1 MTQFRPFYKQV
12 QAHYDL
18 SNDFFALFLD
28 SSMTYSCA
36 YFARDNMS
44 LHEAQLAKINLS
56 LGKCDLPRTVTTMDN
71 GAQTTTAVTTPA
83 PTAINSSNAAAT
95 TTPAATRMKLLDIG
109 CGWGATAR
117 RAIENFNVD
126 VIGLTL
132 SKEQHALITQSIS
145 NNNNN
150 NASHSSTTPAAVKS
164 AAAHNAPANS
174 LANHIDFRLQGWE
187 EFTEPVDR
195 IISIGAFEHFRAE
208 RYEAFFTRAFSLLPR
223 GGRMML
229 HTIVQPDINELRQR
243 GIVVDH
249 EAVMFAKFICKN
261 IFPGGQLCSPQVIT
275 RHATNAGFTLAHSES
290 LRLHYARTLDMWAD
304 NLRARRE
311 QAITITNKDT
321 YDMYMHYLTG
331 CAHYFRTGHN
341 DVMQF
346 TLQK

>member
-28 SSMTYSCA
+28 SSLTYSCA
-36 YFARDNMS
+36 YFARPEMS
-44 LHEAQLAKINLS
+44 LHEAQLAKIDLS
-56 LGKCDLPRTVTTMDN
+56 LGKCDLPRK
-71 GAQTTTAVTTPA
+71 AE
-83 PTAINSSNAAAT
+83 SSNAAA
-95 TTPAATRMKLLDIG
+95 RMKLLDIG

-117 RAIENFNVD
+117 RAVENFNVD

-132 SKEQHALITQSIS
+132 SKEQHALITQS
-145 NNNNN
+145 
-150 NASHSSTTPAAVKS
+150 V
-164 AAAHNAPANS
+164 ANPGT
-174 LANHIDFRLQGWE
+174 HIDFRLQGWE

-249 EAVMFAKFICKN
+249 EAVMFGKFICKN

-275 RHATNAGFTLAHSES
+275 RHAANAGFTLAHSES

>member
-28 SSMTYSCA
+28 SSLTYSCA
-36 YFARDNMS
+36 YFARPEMS
-44 LHEAQLAKINLS
+44 LHEAQLAKIDLS
-56 LGKCDLPRTVTTMDN
+56 LGKCDLPRK
-71 GAQTTTAVTTPA
+71 AE
-83 PTAINSSNAAAT
+83 SSNAAA
-95 TTPAATRMKLLDIG
+95 RMKLLDIG

-117 RAIENFNVD
+117 RAVENFNVD

-132 SKEQHALITQSIS
+132 SKEQHALITQS
-145 NNNNN
+145 
-150 NASHSSTTPAAVKS
+150 V
-164 AAAHNAPANS
+164 ANT
-174 LANHIDFRLQGWE
+174 ANHIDFRLQGWE

-249 EAVMFAKFICKN
+249 EAVMFGKFICKN

-275 RHATNAGFTLAHSES
+275 RHAANAGFTLAHSES

-304 NLRARRE
+304 NLRAHRE

>member
-28 SSMTYSCA
+28 SSLTYSCA
-36 YFARDNMS
+36 YFARPEMS
-44 LHEAQLAKINLS
+44 LHEAQLAKIDLS
-56 LGKCDLPRTVTTMDN
+56 LGKCDLPRK
-71 GAQTTTAVTTPA
+71 AE
-83 PTAINSSNAAAT
+83 SSNAAA
-95 TTPAATRMKLLDIG
+95 RMKLLDIG

-117 RAIENFNVD
+117 RAVENFNVD

-132 SKEQHALITQSIS
+132 SKEQHALITQS
-145 NNNNN
+145 
-150 NASHSSTTPAAVKS
+150 V
-164 AAAHNAPANS
+164 ANT
-174 LANHIDFRLQGWE
+174 ANHIDFRLQGWE

-195 IISIGAFEHFRAE
+195 IISIGAFEHFRTE

-249 EAVMFAKFICKN
+249 EAVMFGKFICKN

-275 RHATNAGFTLAHSES
+275 RHAANAGFTLAHSES

-304 NLRARRE
+304 NLRARRG

>member
-44 LHEAQLAKINLS
+44 LHEAQLAKIDLS
-56 LGKCDLPRTVTTMDN
+56 LGKCDLPRK
-71 GAQTTTAVTTPA
+71 AE
-83 PTAINSSNAAAT
+83 SSNAAAT
-95 TTPAATRMKLLDIG
+95 NTPATTRMKLLDIG

-117 RAIENFNVD
+117 RAVENFNVD

-132 SKEQHALITQSIS
+132 SKEQHALITQSVA
-145 NNNNN
+145 N
-150 NASHSSTTPAAVKS
+150 PAT
-164 AAAHNAPANS
+164 
-174 LANHIDFRLQGWE
+174 HIDFRLQGWE

-195 IISIGAFEHFRAE
+195 IISIGAFEHFRTE

-249 EAVMFAKFICKN
+249 EAVMFGKFICKN

-275 RHATNAGFTLAHSES
+275 RHAANAGFTLAHSES

-304 NLRARRE
+304 NLRAHRE

>member
-36 YFARDNMS
+36 YFARPEMS
-44 LHEAQLAKINLS
+44 LHEAQLAKIDLS
-56 LGKCDLPRTVTTMDN
+56 LGKCDLPRK
-71 GAQTTTAVTTPA
+71 AE
-83 PTAINSSNAAAT
+83 SSNAAA
-95 TTPAATRMKLLDIG
+95 RIKLLDIG

-117 RAIENFNVD
+117 RAVENFNVD

-132 SKEQHALITQSIS
+132 SNEQHSLITQS
-145 NNNNN
+145 
-150 NASHSSTTPAAVKS
+150 V
-164 AAAHNAPANS
+164 ANT
-174 LANHIDFRLQGWE
+174 ANHIDFRLQGWE

-249 EAVMFAKFICKN
+249 EAVMFGKFICKN
-261 IFPGGQLCSPQVIT
+261 IFPGGQLCSPQVIM

-346 TLQK
+346 TLLK

>member
-44 LHEAQLAKINLS
+44 LHEAQLAKIDLS
-56 LGKCDLPRTVTTMDN
+56 LGKCDLPRRTE
-71 GAQTTTAVTTPA
+71 
-83 PTAINSSNAAAT
+83 SSNAAAT
-95 TTPAATRMKLLDIG
+95 TTPAATRMTLLDIG

-117 RAIENFNVD
+117 RAVENFNVD
-126 VIGLTL
+126 VIALTL
-132 SKEQHALITQSIS
+132 SKEQHALITQS
-145 NNNNN
+145 
-150 NASHSSTTPAAVKS
+150 V
-164 AAAHNAPANS
+164 ANT
-174 LANHIDFRLQGWE
+174 ANRIDFRLQGWE

-249 EAVMFAKFICKN
+249 EAVMFGKFICKN

-275 RHATNAGFTLAHSES
+275 RHAANAGFTLAHSES

-346 TLQK
+346 TLLK

>member
-28 SSMTYSCA
+28 SSLTYSCA
-36 YFARDNMS
+36 YFARPEMS
-44 LHEAQLAKINLS
+44 LHEAQLAKIDLS
-56 LGKCDLPRTVTTMDN
+56 LGKCDLPRK
-71 GAQTTTAVTTPA
+71 AE
-83 PTAINSSNAAAT
+83 SSNAAA
-95 TTPAATRMKLLDIG
+95 RMKLLDIG

-117 RAIENFNVD
+117 RAVENFNVD

-132 SKEQHALITQSIS
+132 SKEQHALITQS
-145 NNNNN
+145 
-150 NASHSSTTPAAVKS
+150 V
-164 AAAHNAPANS
+164 ANPGT
-174 LANHIDFRLQGWE
+174 HIDFRLQGWE

-249 EAVMFAKFICKN
+249 EAVMFGKFICKN

-304 NLRARRE
+304 NLRAHRE

>member
-28 SSMTYSCA
+28 SSLTYSCA
-36 YFARDNMS
+36 YFARPEMS
-44 LHEAQLAKINLS
+44 LHEAQLAKIDLS
-56 LGKCDLPRTVTTMDN
+56 LGKCDLPRK
-71 GAQTTTAVTTPA
+71 AE
-83 PTAINSSNAAAT
+83 SSNAAA
-95 TTPAATRMKLLDIG
+95 RMKLLDIG

-117 RAIENFNVD
+117 RAVENFNVD

-132 SKEQHALITQSIS
+132 SKEQHALITQS
-145 NNNNN
+145 
-150 NASHSSTTPAAVKS
+150 V
-164 AAAHNAPANS
+164 ANPGT
-174 LANHIDFRLQGWE
+174 HIDFRLQGWE

-249 EAVMFAKFICKN
+249 EAVMFGKFICKN

-304 NLRARRE
+304 NLRAHRE
-311 QAITITNKDT
+311 QAITISNKDT

>member
-44 LHEAQLAKINLS
+44 LHEAQLAKIDLS
-56 LGKCDLPRTVTTMDN
+56 LGKCDLPRKVE
-71 GAQTTTAVTTPA
+71 
-83 PTAINSSNAAAT
+83 SSNAAVT

-132 SKEQHALITQSIS
+132 SKEQHALITQSI
-145 NNNNN
+145 
-150 NASHSSTTPAAVKS
+150 
-164 AAAHNAPANS
+164 ANT
-174 LANHIDFRLQGWE
+174 ANHIDFRLQGWE

-249 EAVMFAKFICKN
+249 EAVTFAKFICKN

>member
-28 SSMTYSCA
+28 SSLTYSCA
-36 YFARDNMS
+36 YFARPEMS
-44 LHEAQLAKINLS
+44 LHEAQLAKIDLS
-56 LGKCDLPRTVTTMDN
+56 LGKCDLPRK
-71 GAQTTTAVTTPA
+71 AE
-83 PTAINSSNAAAT
+83 SSNAAA
-95 TTPAATRMKLLDIG
+95 RMKLLDIG

-117 RAIENFNVD
+117 RAVENFNVD

-132 SKEQHALITQSIS
+132 SKEQHALITQS
-145 NNNNN
+145 
-150 NASHSSTTPAAVKS
+150 V
-164 AAAHNAPANS
+164 ANPGT
-174 LANHIDFRLQGWE
+174 HIDFRLQGWE

-195 IISIGAFEHFRAE
+195 IISIGAFEHFRTE

-249 EAVMFAKFICKN
+249 EAVMFGKFICKN

-275 RHATNAGFTLAHSES
+275 RHAANAGFTLAHSES

>member
-28 SSMTYSCA
+28 SSLTYSCA
-36 YFARDNMS
+36 YFARPEMS
-44 LHEAQLAKINLS
+44 LHEAQLAKIDLS
-56 LGKCDLPRTVTTMDN
+56 LGKCDLPRK
-71 GAQTTTAVTTPA
+71 AE
-83 PTAINSSNAAAT
+83 SSNAAA
-95 TTPAATRMKLLDIG
+95 RMKLLDIG

-117 RAIENFNVD
+117 RAVENFNVD

-132 SKEQHALITQSIS
+132 SKEQHALITQS
-145 NNNNN
+145 
-150 NASHSSTTPAAVKS
+150 V
-164 AAAHNAPANS
+164 ANPGT
-174 LANHIDFRLQGWE
+174 HIDFRLQGWE

-229 HTIVQPDINELRQR
+229 HTIVQPEINELRQR

-249 EAVMFAKFICKN
+249 EAVMFGKFICKN

-275 RHATNAGFTLAHSES
+275 RHAANAGFTLAHSES

>member
-28 SSMTYSCA
+28 SSLTYSCA
-36 YFARDNMS
+36 YFARPEMS
-44 LHEAQLAKINLS
+44 LHEAQLAKIDLS
-56 LGKCDLPRTVTTMDN
+56 LGKCDLPRK
-71 GAQTTTAVTTPA
+71 AE
-83 PTAINSSNAAAT
+83 SSNAAA
-95 TTPAATRMKLLDIG
+95 RMKLLDIG

-117 RAIENFNVD
+117 RAVENFNVD

-132 SKEQHALITQSIS
+132 SKEQHALITQS
-145 NNNNN
+145 
-150 NASHSSTTPAAVKS
+150 V
-164 AAAHNAPANS
+164 ANT
-174 LANHIDFRLQGWE
+174 ANHIDFRLQGWE

-195 IISIGAFEHFRAE
+195 IISIGAFEHFRTE

-249 EAVMFAKFICKN
+249 EAVMFGKFICKN

-290 LRLHYARTLDMWAD
+290 LRLHYARTLDMWAN
-304 NLRARRE
+304 NLRAHRE
-311 QAITITNKDT
+311 QAVTITNKDT

>member
-28 SSMTYSCA
+28 SSLTYSCA
-36 YFARDNMS
+36 YFARPEMS
-44 LHEAQLAKINLS
+44 LHEAQLAKIDLS
-56 LGKCDLPRTVTTMDN
+56 LGKCDLPRK
-71 GAQTTTAVTTPA
+71 AE
-83 PTAINSSNAAAT
+83 SSNAAA
-95 TTPAATRMKLLDIG
+95 RMKLLDIG

-117 RAIENFNVD
+117 RAVENFNVD

-132 SKEQHALITQSIS
+132 SKEQHALITQS
-145 NNNNN
+145 
-150 NASHSSTTPAAVKS
+150 V
-164 AAAHNAPANS
+164 ANPGT
-174 LANHIDFRLQGWE
+174 HIDFRLQGWE

-249 EAVMFAKFICKN
+249 EAVLFAKFICKN

-304 NLRARRE
+304 NLRAHRE

-321 YDMYMHYLTG
+321 YEMYMHYLTG

>member
-36 YFARDNMS
+36 YFARPEMS
-44 LHEAQLAKINLS
+44 LHEAQLAKIDLS
-56 LGKCDLPRTVTTMDN
+56 LGKCDLPRRTE
-71 GAQTTTAVTTPA
+71 
-83 PTAINSSNAAAT
+83 SSNAAAT
-95 TTPAATRMKLLDIG
+95 TTHAATRMKLLDIG

-117 RAIENFNVD
+117 RAVENFNVD

-132 SKEQHALITQSIS
+132 SKEQHALITQS
-145 NNNNN
+145 
-150 NASHSSTTPAAVKS
+150 V
-164 AAAHNAPANS
+164 ANPGT
-174 LANHIDFRLQGWE
+174 HIDFRLQGWE

-249 EAVMFAKFICKN
+249 EAVMFGKFICKN

-275 RHATNAGFTLAHSES
+275 RHAANAGFTLAHSES

>member
-44 LHEAQLAKINLS
+44 LHEAQLAKIDLS
-56 LGKCDLPRTVTTMDN
+56 LGKCDLPRK
-71 GAQTTTAVTTPA
+71 AE
-83 PTAINSSNAAAT
+83 SSNAAAT

-117 RAIENFNVD
+117 RAVENFNVD

-132 SKEQHALITQSIS
+132 SKEQHALITQSVA
-145 NNNNN
+145 N
-150 NASHSSTTPAAVKS
+150 PAT
-164 AAAHNAPANS
+164 
-174 LANHIDFRLQGWE
+174 HIDFRLQGWE

-249 EAVMFAKFICKN
+249 EAVMFGKFICKN

-275 RHATNAGFTLAHSES
+275 RHAANAGFTLAHSES

-304 NLRARRE
+304 NLRAHRE

>member
-44 LHEAQLAKINLS
+44 LHEAQLAKIDLS
-56 LGKCDLPRTVTTMDN
+56 LGKCDLPRRTE
-71 GAQTTTAVTTPA
+71 
-83 PTAINSSNAAAT
+83 SSNAAAT

-117 RAIENFNVD
+117 RAVENFNVD

-132 SKEQHALITQSIS
+132 SKEQHALITQS
-145 NNNNN
+145 
-150 NASHSSTTPAAVKS
+150 V
-164 AAAHNAPANS
+164 ANT
-174 LANHIDFRLQGWE
+174 ANHIDFRLQGWE

-229 HTIVQPDINELRQR
+229 HTIVQPDIIELRQR

-249 EAVMFAKFICKN
+249 EAVMFGKFICKN

-346 TLQK
+346 TLLK

>member
-36 YFARDNMS
+36 YFARPEMS
-44 LHEAQLAKINLS
+44 LHEAQLAKIDLS
-56 LGKCDLPRTVTTMDN
+56 LGKCDLPRK
-71 GAQTTTAVTTPA
+71 AE
-83 PTAINSSNAAAT
+83 SSNAAA
-95 TTPAATRMKLLDIG
+95 RMKLLDIG

-117 RAIENFNVD
+117 RAVENFNVD

-132 SKEQHALITQSIS
+132 SKEQHALITQS
-145 NNNNN
+145 
-150 NASHSSTTPAAVKS
+150 V
-164 AAAHNAPANS
+164 ANPGT
-174 LANHIDFRLQGWE
+174 HIDFRLQGWE

-229 HTIVQPDINELRQR
+229 HTIVQPEINELRQR

-249 EAVMFAKFICKN
+249 EAVMFGKFICKN

-275 RHATNAGFTLAHSES
+275 RHAANAGFTLAHSES

-304 NLRARRE
+304 NLRAHRE

>member
-44 LHEAQLAKINLS
+44 LHEAQLAKIDLS
-56 LGKCDLPRTVTTMDN
+56 LGKCDLPRRTE
-71 GAQTTTAVTTPA
+71 
-83 PTAINSSNAAAT
+83 SSNAAAT

-117 RAIENFNVD
+117 RAVENFNVD

-132 SKEQHALITQSIS
+132 SKEQHSLITQSI
-145 NNNNN
+145 
-150 NASHSSTTPAAVKS
+150 
-164 AAAHNAPANS
+164 ANT
-174 LANHIDFRLQGWE
+174 ANHVDFRLQGWE

-249 EAVMFAKFICKN
+249 EAVMFGKFICKN

-346 TLQK
+346 TLLK

>member
-44 LHEAQLAKINLS
+44 LHEAQLAKIDLS
-56 LGKCDLPRTVTTMDN
+56 LGKCDLPRK
-71 GAQTTTAVTTPA
+71 AE
-83 PTAINSSNAAAT
+83 SSNAAAT
-95 TTPAATRMKLLDIG
+95 TTPAAARMKLLDIG

-117 RAIENFNVD
+117 RAVENFNVD

-132 SKEQHALITQSIS
+132 SKEQHALITQS
-145 NNNNN
+145 
-150 NASHSSTTPAAVKS
+150 V
-164 AAAHNAPANS
+164 ANPGT
-174 LANHIDFRLQGWE
+174 HIDFRLQGWE

-249 EAVMFAKFICKN
+249 EAVMFGKFICKN

-275 RHATNAGFTLAHSES
+275 RHAANAGFTLAHSES

-304 NLRARRE
+304 NLRAHRE

-321 YDMYMHYLTG
+321 YEMYMHYLTG

>member
-36 YFARDNMS
+36 YFARPDMS
-44 LHEAQLAKINLS
+44 LHEAQLAKIDLS
-56 LGKCDLPRTVTTMDN
+56 LGKCDLPRRTE
-71 GAQTTTAVTTPA
+71 
-83 PTAINSSNAAAT
+83 SSNAAAT
-95 TTPAATRMKLLDIG
+95 TTPAATRIKLLDIG

-117 RAIENFNVD
+117 RAVENFNVD

-132 SKEQHALITQSIS
+132 SKEQHALITQS
-145 NNNNN
+145 
-150 NASHSSTTPAAVKS
+150 V
-164 AAAHNAPANS
+164 ANPGT
-174 LANHIDFRLQGWE
+174 HIDFRLQGWE

-249 EAVMFAKFICKN
+249 EAVMFGKFICKN

-275 RHATNAGFTLAHSES
+275 RHAANAGFTLAHSES

>member
-36 YFARDNMS
+36 YFARPDMS
-44 LHEAQLAKINLS
+44 LHEAQLAKIDLS
-56 LGKCDLPRTVTTMDN
+56 LGKCDLPRRTE
-71 GAQTTTAVTTPA
+71 
-83 PTAINSSNAAAT
+83 SSNAAAT
-95 TTPAATRMKLLDIG
+95 TTPAATRIKLLDIG

-117 RAIENFNVD
+117 RAVENFNVD

-132 SKEQHALITQSIS
+132 SKEQHALITQS
-145 NNNNN
+145 
-150 NASHSSTTPAAVKS
+150 V
-164 AAAHNAPANS
+164 ANPGT
-174 LANHIDFRLQGWE
+174 HIDFRLQGWE

-249 EAVMFAKFICKN
+249 EAVMFGKFICKN

>member
-1 MTQFRPFYKQV
+1 
-12 QAHYDL
+12 
-18 SNDFFALFLD
+18 
-28 SSMTYSCA
+28 
-36 YFARDNMS
+36 
-44 LHEAQLAKINLS
+44 
-56 LGKCDLPRTVTTMDN
+56 
-71 GAQTTTAVTTPA
+71 
-83 PTAINSSNAAAT
+83 
-95 TTPAATRMKLLDIG
+95 MKLLDIG

-117 RAIENFNVD
+117 RAVENFNVD

-132 SKEQHALITQSIS
+132 SKEQHALITQS
-145 NNNNN
+145 
-150 NASHSSTTPAAVKS
+150 V
-164 AAAHNAPANS
+164 ANT
-174 LANHIDFRLQGWE
+174 ANHINFRLQGWE

-229 HTIVQPDINELRQR
+229 HTIVQPDITELRQR
-243 GIVVDH
+243 AIVVDH
-249 EAVMFAKFICKN
+249 EAVTFAKFICKN

-275 RHATNAGFTLAHSES
+275 RHATNAGFTLTHSES

-304 NLRARRE
+304 NLRARRQE
-311 QAITITNKDT
+311 AITITNKDT

-346 TLQK
+346 TLLKPA

>member
-36 YFARDNMS
+36 YFARPEMS
-44 LHEAQLAKINLS
+44 LHEAQLAKIDLS
-56 LGKCDLPRTVTTMDN
+56 LGKCDLPRK
-71 GAQTTTAVTTPA
+71 AE
-83 PTAINSSNAAAT
+83 SSNAAA
-95 TTPAATRMKLLDIG
+95 RMKLLDIG

-117 RAIENFNVD
+117 RAVENFNVD

-132 SKEQHALITQSIS
+132 SKEQHALITQS
-145 NNNNN
+145 
-150 NASHSSTTPAAVKS
+150 V
-164 AAAHNAPANS
+164 ANT
-174 LANHIDFRLQGWE
+174 ANHIDFRLQGWE

-229 HTIVQPDINELRQR
+229 HTIVQPEINELRQR

-249 EAVMFAKFICKN
+249 EAVMFGKFICKN

-275 RHATNAGFTLAHSES
+275 RHAANAGFTLAHSES
-290 LRLHYARTLDMWAD
+290 LRLHYARTLDMWAN
-304 NLRARRE
+304 NLRAHRE

-346 TLQK
+346 TMQK

>member
-28 SSMTYSCA
+28 SSLTYSCA
-36 YFARDNMS
+36 YFARPEMS
-44 LHEAQLAKINLS
+44 LHEAQLAKIDLS
-56 LGKCDLPRTVTTMDN
+56 LGKCDLPRK
-71 GAQTTTAVTTPA
+71 AE
-83 PTAINSSNAAAT
+83 SSNAAA
-95 TTPAATRMKLLDIG
+95 RMKLLDIG

-117 RAIENFNVD
+117 RAVENFNVD

-132 SKEQHALITQSIS
+132 SKEQHALITQS
-145 NNNNN
+145 
-150 NASHSSTTPAAVKS
+150 V
-164 AAAHNAPANS
+164 ANPGT
-174 LANHIDFRLQGWE
+174 HIDFRLQGWE

-229 HTIVQPDINELRQR
+229 HTIVQPEINELRQR

-249 EAVMFAKFICKN
+249 EAVMFGKFICKN

-290 LRLHYARTLDMWAD
+290 LRLHYARTLDMWAN
-304 NLRARRE
+304 NLRAHRE

>member
-44 LHEAQLAKINLS
+44 LHEAQLAKIDLS
-56 LGKCDLPRTVTTMDN
+56 LGKCDLPRKTE
-71 GAQTTTAVTTPA
+71 
-83 PTAINSSNAAAT
+83 SSNAAAT

-117 RAIENFNVD
+117 RAVENFNVD

-132 SKEQHALITQSIS
+132 SKEQHALITQS
-145 NNNNN
+145 
-150 NASHSSTTPAAVKS
+150 V
-164 AAAHNAPANS
+164 ANPGT
-174 LANHIDFRLQGWE
+174 HIDFRLQGWE

-249 EAVMFAKFICKN
+249 EAVMFGKFICKN

-304 NLRARRE
+304 NLRAHRE

>member
-36 YFARDNMS
+36 YFARPEMS
-44 LHEAQLAKINLS
+44 LHEAQLAKIDLS
-56 LGKCDLPRTVTTMDN
+56 LGKCDLPRK
-71 GAQTTTAVTTPA
+71 AE
-83 PTAINSSNAAAT
+83 SSNAAA
-95 TTPAATRMKLLDIG
+95 RMKLLDIG

-117 RAIENFNVD
+117 RAVENFNVD

-132 SKEQHALITQSIS
+132 SNEQHALITQS
-145 NNNNN
+145 
-150 NASHSSTTPAAVKS
+150 V
-164 AAAHNAPANS
+164 ANPGT
-174 LANHIDFRLQGWE
+174 HIDFRLQGWE

-249 EAVMFAKFICKN
+249 EAVMFGKFICKN

-304 NLRARRE
+304 NLRAHRE

-321 YDMYMHYLTG
+321 YEMYMHYLTG

>member
-36 YFARDNMS
+36 YFARPEMS
-44 LHEAQLAKINLS
+44 LHEAQLAKIDLS
-56 LGKCDLPRTVTTMDN
+56 LGKCDLPRK
-71 GAQTTTAVTTPA
+71 AE
-83 PTAINSSNAAAT
+83 SSNAAA
-95 TTPAATRMKLLDIG
+95 RMKLLDIG

-117 RAIENFNVD
+117 RAVENFNVD

-132 SKEQHALITQSIS
+132 SNEQHALITQS
-145 NNNNN
+145 
-150 NASHSSTTPAAVKS
+150 V
-164 AAAHNAPANS
+164 ANPGT
-174 LANHIDFRLQGWE
+174 HIDFRLQGWE

-249 EAVMFAKFICKN
+249 EAVMFGKFICKN

-275 RHATNAGFTLAHSES
+275 RHAANAGFTLAHSES

-304 NLRARRE
+304 NLRAHRE

-321 YDMYMHYLTG
+321 YEMYMHYLTG

>member
-36 YFARDNMS
+36 YFARPDMS
-44 LHEAQLAKINLS
+44 LYEAQLAKIDLS
-56 LGKCDLPRTVTTMDN
+56 LGKCDLPHKL
-71 GAQTTTAVTTPA
+71 
-83 PTAINSSNAAAT
+83 NSSNPAST
-95 TTPAATRMKLLDIG
+95 NTPAATRMKLLDIG

-117 RAIENFNVD
+117 RAVENFNVD

-132 SKEQHALITQSIS
+132 SNEQHALITQS
-145 NNNNN
+145 
-150 NASHSSTTPAAVKS
+150 V
-164 AAAHNAPANS
+164 ANT
-174 LANHIDFRLQGWE
+174 ANHINFRLQGWE

-243 GIVVDH
+243 AIVVDH
-249 EAVMFAKFICKN
+249 EAVTFAKFVCKK

-275 RHATNAGFTLAHSES
+275 RHATNAGFTLTHSES

-304 NLRARRE
+304 NLRARRQE
-311 QAITITNKDT
+311 AITITNKDT

-346 TLQK
+346 TLLKPA

>member
-36 YFARDNMS
+36 YFARPEMS
-44 LHEAQLAKINLS
+44 LHEAQLAKIDLS
-56 LGKCDLPRTVTTMDN
+56 LGKCDLPRN
-71 GAQTTTAVTTPA
+71 AE
-83 PTAINSSNAAAT
+83 SSNAAA
-95 TTPAATRMKLLDIG
+95 RMKLLDIG

-117 RAIENFNVD
+117 RAVENFNVD

-132 SKEQHALITQSIS
+132 SKEQHALITQS
-145 NNNNN
+145 
-150 NASHSSTTPAAVKS
+150 V
-164 AAAHNAPANS
+164 ANPGT
-174 LANHIDFRLQGWE
+174 HIDFRLQGWE

-229 HTIVQPDINELRQR
+229 HTIVQPEINELRQR

-249 EAVMFAKFICKN
+249 EAVMFGKFICKN

-290 LRLHYARTLDMWAD
+290 LRLHYARTLDMWAN
-304 NLRARRE
+304 NLRAHRE

>member
-28 SSMTYSCA
+28 SSLTYSCA
-36 YFARDNMS
+36 YFARPEMS
-44 LHEAQLAKINLS
+44 LHEAQLAKIDLS
-56 LGKCDLPRTVTTMDN
+56 LGKCDLPRK
-71 GAQTTTAVTTPA
+71 AE
-83 PTAINSSNAAAT
+83 SSNAAA
-95 TTPAATRMKLLDIG
+95 RMKLLDIG

-117 RAIENFNVD
+117 RAVENFNVD

-132 SKEQHALITQSIS
+132 SKEQHALITQS
-145 NNNNN
+145 
-150 NASHSSTTPAAVKS
+150 V
-164 AAAHNAPANS
+164 ANT
-174 LANHIDFRLQGWE
+174 ANHIDFRLQGWE

-249 EAVMFAKFICKN
+249 EAVMFGKFICKN

-275 RHATNAGFTLAHSES
+275 RHAANAGFTLAHSES

-304 NLRARRE
+304 NLRAHRE

-321 YDMYMHYLTG
+321 YEMYMHYLTG

>member
-44 LHEAQLAKINLS
+44 LHEAQLAKIDLS
-56 LGKCDLPRTVTTMDN
+56 LGKCDLPRRTE
-71 GAQTTTAVTTPA
+71 
-83 PTAINSSNAAAT
+83 SSNAAAT
-95 TTPAATRMKLLDIG
+95 TTPAATRMTLLDIG

-117 RAIENFNVD
+117 RAVENFNVD

-132 SKEQHALITQSIS
+132 SKEQHALITQS
-145 NNNNN
+145 
-150 NASHSSTTPAAVKS
+150 V
-164 AAAHNAPANS
+164 ANT
-174 LANHIDFRLQGWE
+174 ANRIDFRLQGWE

-249 EAVMFAKFICKN
+249 EAVMFGKFICKN

-346 TLQK
+346 TLLK

>member
-44 LHEAQLAKINLS
+44 LHEAQLAKIDLS
-56 LGKCDLPRTVTTMDN
+56 LGKCDLPRKTE
-71 GAQTTTAVTTPA
+71 
-83 PTAINSSNAAAT
+83 SSNAAAT

-117 RAIENFNVD
+117 RAVENFNVD

-132 SKEQHALITQSIS
+132 SKEQHALITQSVANTA
-145 NNNNN
+145 NNN
-150 NASHSSTTPAAVKS
+150 STTHHDAKS
-164 AAAHNAPANS
+164 AAAHNMHANS
-174 LANHIDFRLQGWE
+174 LVNHIDFRLQGWE

-229 HTIVQPDINELRQR
+229 HTIVQPEINELRQR

-249 EAVMFAKFICKN
+249 EAVMFGKFICKN
-261 IFPGGQLCSPQVIT
+261 IFPGGQLCSPQVIM

-304 NLRARRE
+304 NLRAHRE

-321 YDMYMHYLTG
+321 YEMYMHYLTG

-346 TLQK
+346 TLLK

>member
-28 SSMTYSCA
+28 SSLTYSCA
-36 YFARDNMS
+36 YFARPEMS
-44 LHEAQLAKINLS
+44 LHEAQLAKIDLS
-56 LGKCDLPRTVTTMDN
+56 LGKCDLPRK
-71 GAQTTTAVTTPA
+71 AE
-83 PTAINSSNAAAT
+83 SSNAAA
-95 TTPAATRMKLLDIG
+95 RMKLLDIG

-117 RAIENFNVD
+117 RAVENFNVD

-132 SKEQHALITQSIS
+132 SKEQHALITQS
-145 NNNNN
+145 
-150 NASHSSTTPAAVKS
+150 V
-164 AAAHNAPANS
+164 ANPGT
-174 LANHIDFRLQGWE
+174 HIDFRLQGWE

-195 IISIGAFEHFRAE
+195 IISIGAFEHFRTE

-249 EAVMFAKFICKN
+249 EAVMFGKFICKN

-275 RHATNAGFTLAHSES
+275 RHAANAGFTLAHSES

-304 NLRARRE
+304 NLRAHRE

>member
-36 YFARDNMS
+36 YFARPDMS
-44 LHEAQLAKINLS
+44 LYEAQLAKIELS
-56 LGKCDLPRTVTTMDN
+56 LGKCDLPRKVD
-71 GAQTTTAVTTPA
+71 
-83 PTAINSSNAAAT
+83 SSNPAAT

-117 RAIENFNVD
+117 RAVENFNVD

-132 SKEQHALITQSIS
+132 SNEQHALITQS
-145 NNNNN
+145 
-150 NASHSSTTPAAVKS
+150 V
-164 AAAHNAPANS
+164 ANT
-174 LANHIDFRLQGWE
+174 ANHINFRLQGWE

-243 GIVVDH
+243 AIVVDH
-249 EAVMFAKFICKN
+249 EAVTFAKFICKN

-275 RHATNAGFTLAHSES
+275 RHATNAGFTLTHSES

-304 NLRARRE
+304 NLRARRQE
-311 QAITITNKDT
+311 AITITNKDT

-346 TLQK
+346 TLLKPA